1 MSLHHKIWRIAGPLI
16 LSNLSVP
23 LLGLVDT
30 AILGHL
36 ESPTYLAAVAVGS
49 SILAFFYWGFG
60 FLRMGT
66 TGASA
71 QAWGAADRE
80 SQVEVLLQSA
90 ALALTL
96 GLAVLLIGPW
106 LAPLAVSAMQ
116 TPNSAREFA
125 VSYLDIRLLSA
136 PAVLLTYVAVGWLIG
151 QQRARWALVVMVV
164 TNALNIVLDYLLI
177 MGAGLN
183 SDGAAYASV
192 ISEYCGAGIALW
204 AVAPALR
211 GLPRRQLGRML
222 ASANYRQLL
231 QTNSALFVR
240 TAALLFAFAFF
251 TAQSAG
257 FGTSV
262 LAANTILLNLLLF
275 TSHGLDGFAHAAE
288 ALAGESAGR
297 RRADEFTAV
306 CKACGQWS
314 LATGALLSLALL
326 LAQTPI
332 IALMTDLPEVRSS
345 AHEHFGWLIAL
356 PLISVAS
363 YLLDGIFI
371 GTLQT
376 RWMQTTM
383 LLCVLGIYLPVWQMS
398 QGLGSHGLWLAFAL
412 FNLAR
417 GLSLGLVFLHLQRRQ
432 AWWPTTP

>member
-71 QAWGAADRE
+71 QAWGAADRD

-90 ALALTL
+90 SLALGL

-116 TPNSAREFA
+116 TPPSARELA
-125 VSYLDIRLLSA
+125 ISYLDIRLLSA

-151 QQRARWALVVMVV
+151 QQRARWALVVMVA
-164 TNALNIVLDYLLI
+164 TNGLNIVLDYLLI

-211 GLPRRQLGRML
+211 GLARPQLSHL
-222 ASANYRQLL
+222 LVSANYRQLL

-275 TSHGLDGFAHAAE
+275 TSHGRDGFAHAAE
-288 ALAGESAGR
+288 ALVGESAGR
-297 RRADEFTAV
+297 RRADEFAAV

-326 LAQTPI
+326 LAQTPS
-332 IALMTDLPEVRSS
+332 IALMTDLPEVRAS
-345 AHEHFGWLIAL
+345 AHEHFAWLVAL

-371 GTLQT
+371 GALQT
-376 RWMQTTM
+376 RWMQYTM
-383 LLCVLGIYLPVWQMS
+383 LLCVLGVYLPVWQLS
-398 QGLGSHGLWLAFAL
+398 QGLGSHGLWLAFTR

-417 GLSLGLVFLHLQRRQ
+417 GLSRGLAFGHLQRRQ
-432 AWWPTTP
+432 RWW

>member
-71 QAWGAADRE
+71 QAWGAADRDR
-80 SQVEVLLQSA
+80 QAQVLLQSGS
-90 ALALTL
+90 LALGL
-96 GLAVLLIGPW
+96 GLAVLLVGPW
-106 LAPLAVSAMQ
+106 IAPLAVGAMQ
-116 TPNSAREFA
+116 APTSARELA
-125 VSYLDIRLLSA
+125 ISYLDIRLLSA

-151 QQRARWALVVMVV
+151 QQRARWALVVMVA
-164 TNALNIVLDYLLI
+164 TNALNIALDYLLI

-211 GLPRRQLGRML
+211 GLPRQTAAHML
-222 ASANYRQLL
+222 ASANYGQLL

-257 FGTSV
+257 LGTSV

-326 LAQTPI
+326 VAQNPI
-332 IALMTDLPEVRSS
+332 IALMTDLPEVRSL
-345 AHEHFGWLIAL
+345 AHEHFAWLVAL

-376 RWMQTTM
+376 RWMQYTM
-383 LLCVLGIYLPVWQMS
+383 LLCVLGIYLPAWHVS
-398 QGLGSHGLWLAFAL
+398 QGLGSHGLWLAFTL

-417 GLSLGLVFLHLQRRQ
+417 GLSLGLAFLHLQRRH
-432 AWWPTTP
+432 AWWTTP

>member
-36 ESPTYLAAVAVGS
+36 DSPTYLAAVAVGS

-71 QAWGAADRE
+71 QAWGAEDEDQQA
-80 SQVEVLLQSA
+80 QVLLQST
-90 ALALTL
+90 ALALGL
-96 GLAVLLIGPW
+96 GLSVMLIGPW

-116 TPNSAREFA
+116 TPDSAREFA
-125 VSYLDIRLLSA
+125 ASYLDIRLLSA

-151 QQRARWALVVMVV
+151 QQRARWALVVMVA

-177 MGAGLN
+177 LGAGLN
-183 SDGAAYASV
+183 SDGAAWASV
-192 ISEYCGAGIALW
+192 ISEYSGLGIALW
-204 AVAPALR
+204 AVGPALR
-211 GLPRRQLGRML
+211 GIARQRLAGML
-222 ASANYRQLL
+222 VSANYRAIL
-231 QTNSALFVR
+231 QTNSALFIR

-251 TAQSAG
+251 TAQSATY
-257 FGTSV
+257 GTTV

-288 ALAGESAGR
+288 ALVGESAGR
-297 RRADEFTAV
+297 KHQQEFTAV
-306 CKACGQWS
+306 CRACGQWS
-314 LATGALLSLALL
+314 LAMGVLLSIGLL
-326 LAQTPI
+326 LGQDPI
-332 IALMTDLPEVRSS
+332 INLMTDLPAVATS
-345 AHEHFGWLIAL
+345 AHEHFFWLAAL

-376 RWMQTTM
+376 RWMQHTM
-383 LLCVLGIYLPVWQMS
+383 LLCVAAVYLPAWHLG
-398 QGLGSHGLWLAFAL
+398 QGLGSHGLWLAFLL

-417 GLSLGLVFLHLQRRQ
+417 GLSLGLVFARLQHRRD
-432 AWWPTTP
+432 WW